1 MSVIL
6 DARPALLILLI
17 FVLLAL
23 MSKTPLSKAIC
34 VFVLATLITLI
45 YKVIV

>member
-1 MSVIL
+1 MNVIL
-6 DARPALLILLI
+6 DARPAPLILLR

-23 MSKTPLSKAIC
+23 MSKMHLSKLIF
-34 VFVLATLITLI
+34 VFVLATMISLI